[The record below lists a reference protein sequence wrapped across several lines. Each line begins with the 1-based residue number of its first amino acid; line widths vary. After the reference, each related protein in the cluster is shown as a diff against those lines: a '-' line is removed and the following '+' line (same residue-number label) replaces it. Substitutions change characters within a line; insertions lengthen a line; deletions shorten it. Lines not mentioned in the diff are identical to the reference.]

1 MSSST
6 ATISSKNSTITNNDR
21 KRPISSSMRPS
32 PSPPSAKR
40 HGLSESSSNS
50 RHATN
55 KNSRRSERNEILLK
69 KSNEQ
74 NERQSRSKQQFRHR
88 DNKSSSSESS
98 HSSLNSN
105 HSIREENTSKTVQ
118 TYNDALKSTMEI
130 NGSNQM
136 VSTNKHHLNSMHS
149 SNKKLYR
156 PTDTIYTK
164 KSNKSIALIVKP
176 STTIDERQVNTTG
189 DSEDEFERTKSM
201 PNNISATSTHVTIPS
216 SVMTIVTATDL
227 SKKSARTESVIIQQ
241 HDGNIHPNSS
251 TKLVKVVVPQAAI
264 SPSIPPIKMLSSG
277 DGLASA
283 LRIPTKIQL
292 TKPLFVSSTKN
303 DKTSS
308 LFSSTSTHSINHRQ
322 QTLLHSSSTSS
333 LDIPIDMREKQQQ
346 TVVDY
351 HSSTTLPPTPPPPV
365 IDNNNNSNVRT
376 GLSHRSKSQIEGKQK
391 SNEIS
396 TMIIK
401 GSEDIDSS
409 TINHNPNHQITSKR
423 HSLQIDYAS
432 SLVDWSVPPT
442 SELSPSSLTSS
453 SPDLAQYHLPIDDS
467 LIDLDLAANPKRS
480 IKRRYRSLSSS
491 CPILPSFEISH
502 VQSTE
507 RVLTPVKSR
516 SLTGLSN
523 SSMMKCTVI
532 KNKRSLTASPTMKLS
547 SLQRVNKRRRDGEN
561 LILNQQNGNIYR
573 SKTKQL
579 KIEDDSHVVIKD
591 LLNDII
597 DRIVSTQPDTHNTMK
612 TLLHTS
618 IPPVKQAIPFA
629 VLPNRQ
635 RKMSHVEK
643 TKAESFFNTI
653 LVLPRTNQVDKKRN
667 GSSQSLDSTVHN
679 ESRSMIMT
687 QRELDELAYLLH
699 ANVHRGQYE
708 RIGNPTQVEERMR
721 EIWSKMSIH
730 KKKTY
735 YNRVIQIYKRPHHDV
750 VIASP
755 ASAIETNSLSST
767 TSYTDNKN
775 TSSISVDVPFV
786 ELKRQTSTPLS
797 FHSVASSVVDEQPI
811 ISPVESDS
819 KSNVFTDIVNE
830 LITGAKGL
838 DKLSCSPTIFV
849 NSIHK
854 FVRST
859 LDKQIE
865 TVKSLEQQLEKKRP
879 TQLNRATIFWTQKIN
894 YFATKYSIKSPNE
907 SMNELALIVKYFYL
921 FILSLSSRK
930 QDAEYEATLTNL
942 VQGNLTFID
951 ESFSSS
957 ALTSIIE
964 DRILLSS
971 VANDYLASQ
980 PIIISDI
987 EHSLPLIRNIELE
1000 NDYLNKNDT
1009 HLQTSPF
1016 SDLNDLENYLSRCEH
1031 MTITIP
1037 CQTIQQSH
1045 HPSMCYSTYPPHSQ
1059 YYYSPTQSSDIN
1071 NYYYNPTVA
1080 YPNTQQMYAYG
1091 QPTSY
1096 YHPSVTYNNN
1106 NNNNNNNNEQLKYY
1120 YNSSLQQQQQ
1130 PSYMYPPQS
1139 NSTND
1144 IPLPNNSSHH
1154 RTYRQM
1160 SSNIQRTYSNSQ
1172 QPTPSGAA
1180 SSTPSTPAVFDAT
1193 TVVSPQSNQM
1203 NTTNINNNY
1212 PP

>member
-21 KRPISSSMRPS
+21 KRPISSSIRPS

-50 RHATN
+50 RHGTN

-98 HSSLNSN
+98 RSSLNSN
-105 HSIREENTSKTVQ
+105 HSIREENTSKIVQ
-118 TYNDALKSTMEI
+118 TYNDSLKSTMEI

-136 VSTNKHHLNSMHS
+136 VSTNKHHLNSMNN
-149 SNKKLYR
+149 SNKKSYR
-156 PTDTIYTK
+156 PTDTIDTK
-164 KSNKSIALIVKP
+164 KPNKSIALFVKP

-201 PNNISATSTHVTIPS
+201 PNNISVTSTQVTIPTS
-216 SVMTIVTATDL
+216 IMTIVTATDL

-241 HDGNIHPNSS
+241 YDGNIHPNSS
-251 TKLVKVVVPQAAI
+251 TKLVKVVVPQTAI
-264 SPSIPPIKMLSSG
+264 SPSVPPIKMLSSG

-292 TKPLFVSSTKN
+292 TKPLCVSSTKN
-303 DKTSS
+303 DKISS
-308 LFSSTSTHSINHRQ
+308 FFSSPSTHSINHRP
-322 QTLLHSSSTSS
+322 QTLLPSSSTSL
-333 LDIPIDMREKQQQ
+333 LDIPIDMTEKQQQ
-346 TVVDY
+346 SVVDY
-351 HSSTTLPPTPPPPV
+351 HSSTALPPTPPPPV
-365 IDNNNNSNVRT
+365 IDNNNSNVRT
-376 GLSHRSKSQIEGKQK
+376 GLSYRSKSQIEGKQK

-401 GSEDIDSS
+401 GIEDIDSS
-409 TINHNPNHQITSKR
+409 TINHNSNHQITSKR

-467 LIDLDLAANPKRS
+467 VIDLDLAANMKRS
-480 IKRRYRSLSSS
+480 TKRRYRSLSSS
-491 CPILPSFEISH
+491 CPILPSFGISH

-507 RVLTPVKSR
+507 RVLTPVKSK

-523 SSMMKCTVI
+523 SSMTKCIVV

-561 LILNQQNGNIYR
+561 LILNQQNGNIHR

-579 KIEDDSHVVIKD
+579 KIEDGSHVVIKD

-612 TLLHTS
+612 IRLHTS
-618 IPPVKQAIPFA
+618 IQPVKQAIPFS

-643 TKAESFFNTI
+643 TKAEI
-653 LVLPRTNQVDKKRN
+653 HPRINPVDKKSN
-667 GSSQSLDSTVHN
+667 GSSQSLDSTVQN

-721 EIWSKMSIH
+721 EMWSKMSIH

-755 ASAIETNSLSST
+755 ASTIETNSLSST
-767 TSYTDNKN
+767 ASYTDNKN

-797 FHSVASSVVDEQPI
+797 FHSVASSVVDEQSI
-811 ISPVESDS
+811 ISPDESDS

-838 DKLSCSPTIFV
+838 DKLSCSPSIFV

-859 LDKQIE
+859 LDKQME
-865 TVKSLEQQLEKKRP
+865 TVKNLEQQLEKKRP

-907 SMNELALIVKYFYL
+907 SMNELTLIVKYFYL

-930 QDAEYEATLTNL
+930 QDAEYEATLINL

-1031 MTITIP
+1031 MTTTIP

-1045 HPSMCYSTYPPHSQ
+1045 HPSMYYSTYPPHSQ

-1096 YHPSVTYNNN
+1096 YHPSATYNNS

-1120 YNSSLQQQQQ
+1120 YNSSPQQQ
-1130 PSYMYPPQS
+1130 PSYMYPPQP

-1172 QPTPSGAA
+1172 QPTLSGAA